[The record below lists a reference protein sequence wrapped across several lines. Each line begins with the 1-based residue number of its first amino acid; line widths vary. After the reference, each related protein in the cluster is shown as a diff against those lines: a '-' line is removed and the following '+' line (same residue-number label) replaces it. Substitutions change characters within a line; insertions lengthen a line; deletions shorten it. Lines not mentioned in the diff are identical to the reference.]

1 MRTCIVSFFMPNIH
15 PATVELQSKV
25 VEKFNKSKL
34 PHLKV
39 QCPMWTKVDNPG
51 DDMDEFMRMND
62 SDPNLKYDA
71 FIIVDID
78 CVPVSDKT
86 FDYMVEKISQGYLV
100 GNIQRSNHIQNNKH
114 VFCAPSLIGFSL
126 ETFNKMGR
134 PTFRETTRGDTAE
147 ELTYK
152 AEENGIPIEMWMPA
166 RYEAAPVECEY
177 WPLADGMPV
186 YGIGTTFTIPGIG
199 DASYHN
205 FQIRIPGNQKRFASK
220 CEAILAS

>member
-86 FDYMVEKISQGYLV
+86 
-100 GNIQRSNHIQNNKH
+100 
-114 VFCAPSLIGFSL
+114 PLIN
-126 ETFNKMGR
+126 E
-134 PTFRETTRGDTAE
+134 
-147 ELTYK
+147 
-152 AEENGIPIEMWMPA
+152 
-166 RYEAAPVECEY
+166 
-177 WPLADGMPV
+177 
-186 YGIGTTFTIPGIG
+186 
-199 DASYHN
+199 
-205 FQIRIPGNQKRFASK
+205 
-220 CEAILAS
+220 